1 MQACPLP
8 SSRPAPRQRA
18 LTTQV
23 FWAAVALWASPALG
37 AASEPPAAKAPQALE
52 QLGGALKHPG
62 LKGAQLGVAVQR
74 LDTGASVFAQGGD
87 SQLIPASNVKLIT
100 SAAALSALGPDYQF
114 KTELL
119 GTLNAAGD
127 VQGDLTVVGYGDPY
141 LLPERV
147 TYLAAR
153 LYFMGVRHIHGDLV
167 LDDSYFAPDTRMAL
181 GWQEDR
187 TSHAYMAPAGAVSV
201 GFNALM
207 VHVLPGLG
215 DSPTARVM
223 TDPEQAYARVQ
234 GRIATVERG
243 TTRIN
248 VDVLPQGS
256 SSVVRVSGQIVRS
269 DPGRAY
275 WRRIDNPP
283 VFAGEVLRGALE
295 RQGIHVAGKV
305 RARKAAQ
312 EAPVLLTALSP
323 RLAELIG
330 PLNKYSNNFMAMQV
344 ALVLGAHRF
353 GAPATWDKAARAL
366 GSFMADR
373 VGIAPSSY
381 TLSNASGLHSVNRL
395 SAKQLVRVLAHMHA
409 EPTLACE
416 FMGSLAVAAGSGT
429 LQDRMLGGPAAHLLR
444 AKTGTLTRASALSGY
459 ITTQEGVPLVFSM
472 LVNNY
477 RHIADVWAAQDT
489 FAEALAC
496 LKLEGPAMLRS
507 QPLPLAEESGPP

>member
-1 MQACPLP
+1 LATLG
-8 SSRPAPRQRA
+8 
-18 LTTQV
+18 L
-23 FWAAVALWASPALG
+23 WAAVGLWVPATAAAASASPTPPQQQLAEALT
-37 AASEPPAAKAPQALE
+37 
-52 QLGGALKHPG
+52 HPG
-62 LKGAQLGVAVQR
+62 LRGAQLGVAVQR
-74 LDTGASVFAQGGD
+74 LDSGAPVYAQGGD
-87 SQLIPASNVKLIT
+87 SQLIPASNIKLIT
-100 SAAALSALGPDYQF
+100 SAAALCELGADYQF

-119 GTLNAAGD
+119 GTLGPAG
-127 VQGDLTVVGYGDPY
+127 QILGDLTVVGYGDPY

-153 LYFMGVRHIHGDLV
+153 LYFMGVHHIQGDLV
-167 LDDSYFAPDTRMAL
+167 LDDSYFAADTRMAL

-187 TSHAYMAPAGAVSV
+187 TSHAYMAPAGALSV
-201 GFNALM
+201 GFNAVM

-215 DSPTARVM
+215 QSPKARVM
-223 TDPEQAYARVQ
+223 TDPQQAYARIQ
-234 GRIATVERG
+234 GQIATVEQG
-243 TTRIN
+243 STRIN
-248 VDVLPQGS
+248 VDVLPQGR
-256 SSVVRVSGQIVRS
+256 SSVVRVSGQINRS

-283 VFAGEVLRGALE
+283 IFAGEVLRQALE
-295 RQGIHVAGKV
+295 RQGITVAGKV
-305 RARKAAQ
+305 RAKKAA
-312 EAPVLLTALSP
+312 PDSPLLLTALSP

-344 ALVLGAHRF
+344 ALALGAHRY

-366 GSFMADR
+366 HSFMADR
-373 VGIAPSSY
+373 VGIAPNSY

-409 EPTLACE
+409 EPTLAYE
-416 FMGSLAVAAGSGT
+416 FVGSLAVAAGSGT

-459 ITTQEGVPLVFSM
+459 ITTHEGVPLVFSM

-496 LKLEGPAMLRS
+496 LKLAPSSSTGPL
-507 QPLPLAEESGPP
+507 PLPLAEESGPP